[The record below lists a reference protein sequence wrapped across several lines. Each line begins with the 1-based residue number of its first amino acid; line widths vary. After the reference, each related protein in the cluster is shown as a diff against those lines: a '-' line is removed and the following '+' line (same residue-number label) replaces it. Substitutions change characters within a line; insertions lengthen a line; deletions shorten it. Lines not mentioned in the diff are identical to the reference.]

1 MRQSD
6 IHETMVEPLVR
17 GMNLVDMTIDT
28 DDAGQVREVALK
40 YVPAY
45 EGPERMPNGS
55 HKSRRLCGAGQA
67 AQERSGL

>member
-17 GMNLVDMTIDT
+17 GMNLLDMSINT
-28 DDAGQVREVALK
+28 DDAGQVREVVLK

-45 EGPERMPNGS
+45 EGPERMPAGV
-55 HKSRRLCGAGQA
+55 HKSRRLYGAGQA
-67 AQERSGL
+67 EQERSGP